1 MSAIRRSAAIAS
13 RALQGA
19 AAGRPRPAARI
30 AAVAPRL
37 VQARFASSTPERSTK
52 FATLTKEHVDKLR
65 SFLSSSS
72 SLLSTLDGS
81 ANGDDLATYNN
92 DWLNKYH
99 GKSQV
104 VVKPRNTEEVS
115 KIMKYCYENDIAI
128 VPQGG
133 NTGLVGACSMIDR
146 QSTRGRGLMGRR
158 LEPDPR

>member
-13 RALQGA
+13 RALKGA
-19 AAGRPRPAARI
+19 AVRPRAAPRA

-37 VQARFASSTPERSTK
+37 EQARFASSTPERSQK

-65 SFLSSSS
+65 SFLSSPS
-72 SLLSTLDGS
+72 SLMSTLDGS
-81 ANGDDLATYNN
+81 ANSEDLATYNN

-104 VVKPRNTEEVS
+104 VVKPKSTEEVS

-133 NTGLVGACSMIDR
+133 NTGLVGA
-146 QSTRGRGLMGRR
+146 
-158 LEPDPR
+158 